1 MARKRPS
8 LRNYLIE
15 GDQVRDIQPVIEAP
29 AAELPVQSFAEEML
43 SSFPTE
49 SLDFS
54 LWGLVVASHLMVLKE
69 GRITLSVLKEGFPSI
84 KDDDF
89 NAVLDRALSSQL
101 ISLGE
106 DGIIRINPVSRWD
119 IAGSDGVDIE
129 WVDDL
134 VSMMTENDRDMWLSL
149 LSDASLK
156 PLSLDEV
163 KDLFE
168 KSDLQS
174 DQFFMMRRRG
184 DSLLPI
190 TRSSQIRLP
199 LESVI
204 MWSEKGDSIVFF
216 GETS

>member
-29 AAELPVQSFAEEML
+29 APELPIQSFAEEIL
-43 SSFPTE
+43 SSFPTD

-54 LWGLVVASHLMVLKE
+54 LWGLVVVSHMIALKD
-69 GRITLSVLKEGFPSI
+69 GSVTLSNLKDAFPSI
-84 KDDDF
+84 KDDTF
-89 NAVLDRALSSQL
+89 NAVLDRSLSSKL

-106 DGIIRINPVSRWD
+106 EGIIDINPVSQWD
-119 IAGSDGVDIE
+119 VVCSDGFDIE
-129 WVDDL
+129 WIDDL
-134 VSMMTENDRDMWLSL
+134 VSMMTENDRDMWLTML
-149 LSDASLK
+149 PNASVM
-156 PLSLDEV
+156 PLSLDNIRA
-163 KDLFE
+163 LFE

-174 DQFFMMRRRG
+174 DQFFMMRRPG
-184 DSLLPI
+184 DSLLPV